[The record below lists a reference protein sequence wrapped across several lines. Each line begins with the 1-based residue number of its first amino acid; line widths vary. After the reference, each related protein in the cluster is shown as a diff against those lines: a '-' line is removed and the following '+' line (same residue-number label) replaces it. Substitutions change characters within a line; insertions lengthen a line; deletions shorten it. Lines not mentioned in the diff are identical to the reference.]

1 MPRFDYECLVSRQ
14 RNNAGAPTFLLFHAP
29 AGEVL
34 QWAAIKRL
42 EEETGAPQRKTS
54 PAKVN
59 AIRRFLETDDRNTI
73 PTSVV
78 VTLDLRNGEF
88 TEPIAPSSVGRI
100 GFEWNEGTPKP
111 GLVIDGQHRLYGI
124 EEFNRDTQV
133 NLVAITGADDM
144 EKAFQ
149 FLVINN
155 KASKVSQD
163 HIRALA
169 LQYDVGALKE
179 RLKTARLNLDPNV
192 GYVGIV
198 NEGEDSPFRQMIA
211 WPLTP
216 EANRIVTPSAI
227 EASITYI
234 QQKRVKDFDSDDVL
248 LEFFYTI
255 WRRIHVLWPDL
266 WTPESRLLTKVGV
279 ICMTQYLTD
288 ALTSSYDLGHLDISD
303 PEQIATLVDA
313 ILANQ
318 ERKFWRVPWTS
329 TSYDTK
335 VGRTLIAQSLTQ
347 IARNVRAGSPWFE
360 DIEMVDATEI
370 EADEVEPPAP
380 QAQL

>member
-1 MPRFDYECLVSRQ
+1 MAIFDYECLVSHQ
-14 RNNAGAPTFLLFHAP
+14 RNTPGAPTFLLFHAP

-42 EEETGAPQRKTS
+42 EEEAGAPQRQTS
-54 PAKVN
+54 PAKVK
-59 AIRRFLETDDRNTI
+59 AIRRFLETDERNTI
-73 PTSVV
+73 PTSVII
-78 VTLDLRNGEF
+78 TLDLTNGEF
-88 TEPIAPSSVGRI
+88 TEPLAPSSIGRI
-100 GFEWNEGTPKP
+100 RFEWNEGDPKP

-124 EEFNRDTQV
+124 DEFNHGTQV
-133 NLVAITGADDM
+133 NLVAITNAGDM

-169 LQYDVGALKE
+169 LHYDEGALRN

-198 NEGEDSPFRQMIA
+198 NEGEDSPFRGLIS
-211 WPLTP
+211 WPTTP
-216 EANRIVTPSAI
+216 EENRVVVPSAI

-234 QQKRVKDFDSDDVL
+234 QQKKVKDFESDDVL

-255 WRRIHVLWPDL
+255 WRRIHERWPEL
-266 WTPESRLLTKVGV
+266 WTAQSRLLSKVGV
-279 ICMTQYLTD
+279 ICMTQYMTD
-288 ALTSSYDLGHLDISD
+288 ALTSSYDLGRLNISD
-303 PEQIATLVDA
+303 PEQVGLLVDE
-313 ILANQ
+313 ILDTQ

-329 TSYDTK
+329 SSYDTK
-335 VGRTLIAQSLTQ
+335 VGRAIIVQSLTQ
-347 IARNVRAGSPWFE
+347 IARNLRSGSSWFE
-360 DIEMVDATEI
+360 DVEMVDATEI
-370 EADEVEPPAP
+370 EADEVEPPVP
-380 QAQL
+380 PAQV

>member
-1 MPRFDYECLVSRQ
+1 MPKYDYECLVSRQ
-14 RNNAGAPTFLLFHAP
+14 RNTDGAPTFLLFHAP
-29 AGEVL
+29 VGEVL
-34 QWAAIKRL
+34 QWAAIRRL
-42 EEETGAPQRKTS
+42 EDEPGAPQRQTS
-54 PAKVN
+54 PAKVK
-59 AIRRFLETDDRNTI
+59 AIRRFLDTDERNTI
-73 PTSVV
+73 PTSII
-78 VTLDLRNGEF
+78 VTLNLGNGEF
-88 TEPIAPSSVGRI
+88 TEPQAPSSVGRI
-100 GFEWNEGTPKP
+100 QFEWNEGTQLP

-124 EEFNRDTQV
+124 QAFNRQTQV
-133 NLVAITGADDM
+133 NLVAITGAGDM
-144 EKAFQ
+144 ETAFQ

-163 HIRALA
+163 HIRALS
-169 LQYDVGALKE
+169 LQYDEGALKE

-198 NEGEDSPFRQMIA
+198 NEGEDSPFQNMIA

-216 EANRIVTPSAI
+216 EANRVVTPSAI

-255 WRRIHVLWPDL
+255 WRRIRTRWPDL
-266 WTPESRLLTKVGV
+266 WTPQSRLLSKVGV

-288 ALTSSYDLGHLDISD
+288 ALTASYDLGRLDISD
-303 PEQIATLVDA
+303 PEQIGQLVDE
-313 ILANQ
+313 ILITQ
-318 ERKFWRVPWTS
+318 ERKFWRVAWTS

-335 VGRTLIAQSLTQ
+335 VGRALIVQSLTQ
-347 IARNVRAGSPWFE
+347 IARNVRSGSPWFE

-380 QAQL
+380 PAQR